1 MASAIDTATVE
12 PAPAPAPT
20 AISAAGPS
28 TAGLST
34 AGGEPGVSGEPG
46 VAVEPPRAP
55 ARAPGRHAAR
65 RSRRGGRRWPIS
77 PLTRRILAV
86 NVLALGLLAGG
97 FLYLGKYQTSLI
109 GQQIESL
116 KMQGEIFAAALG
128 EGAVLD
134 SADDGEVLLPDL
146 ARQMMRRLVAP
157 TKTRARLFDLR
168 GGLIADSRVL
178 RGPGDAV
185 QILELPPLHRSGP
198 VLALVDQV
206 YDWVV
211 SKLPRHKLFPLYR
224 ESLTPRASD
233 YAEVGRALRGETGEA
248 IRRDPA
254 TGGLVFSVAIP
265 VQRYKEVLGA
275 LMLSTGSGEIE
286 QELRTVRL
294 ELLRIFGVALL
305 VTVLM
310 SFYLAG
316 TIVRPIRRL
325 AAAAERARGRRAR
338 VEIPDFTRRGD
349 EIGDLSGSLREM
361 TDALWQRMSAI
372 ERFAADVAHEIKN
385 PLGSLKSAVETAVRI
400 EDPANQRRLMA
411 IILDDVERLD
421 RLITDISDASR
432 LDAELSRLELA
443 PVDIA
448 AMLRALVDV
457 HEATRAADWP
467 RLVLELPERGRQL
480 VVPGIETRLSQVFLN
495 VIANAVSFSPPQG
508 EIGLTARTAGRAVLV
523 TVEDGGPGVPDDKLT
538 AIFDRFYTERP
549 AGEKFGTHSG
559 LGLSI
564 SKQIVEA
571 HRGMIWAENRKDA
584 GGAVIGA
591 RFCIRLPALVV
602 TDTLLMHATAVAIEG
617 EAVLLRGPSG
627 AGKSDLGLRLIDGGA
642 RLVADDQALLRRSG
656 GRVMVRAPDTI
667 AGMIEIRGV
676 GIVRIEPLPE
686 AKLALIADLLP
697 SGQIERLPEPRVET
711 VLGVAVPLVALA
723 GFEAAA
729 PAKLRLILRALAAG
743 RFPAII
749 GR

>member
-12 PAPAPAPT
+12 PAPAPT

-55 ARAPGRHAAR
+55 APAPGRHAAR
-65 RSRRGGRRWPIS
+65 RSRRGGWRWPIS

-206 YDWVV
+206 YDWIV
-211 SKLPRHKLFPLYR
+211 SKLPRHKLFPVYR

-467 RLVLELPERGRQL
+467 RLVLDLPERGRQL

-523 TVEDGGPGVPDDKLT
+523 TVEDGGPGIPDDKLT

-591 RFCIRLPALVV
+591 RFCIRLPA
-602 TDTLLMHATAVAIEG
+602 
-617 EAVLLRGPSG
+617 S
-627 AGKSDLGLRLIDGGA
+627 S
-642 RLVADDQALLRRSG
+642 
-656 GRVMVRAPDTI
+656 
-667 AGMIEIRGV
+667 
-676 GIVRIEPLPE
+676 
-686 AKLALIADLLP
+686 
-697 SGQIERLPEPRVET
+697 
-711 VLGVAVPLVALA
+711 
-723 GFEAAA
+723 
-729 PAKLRLILRALAAG
+729 
-743 RFPAII
+743 
-749 GR
+749 

>member
-1 MASAIDTATVE
+1 MASAIDTATAE
-12 PAPAPAPT
+12 PAAAQTAPLTTAAEGAADPVPRPAP
-20 AISAAGPS
+20 S
-28 TAGLST
+28 
-34 AGGEPGVSGEPG
+34 
-46 VAVEPPRAP
+46 P
-55 ARAPGRHAAR
+55 ARARPAAG
-65 RSRRGGRRWPIS
+65 RSRGSGRRWPIS

-97 FLYLGKYQTSLI
+97 FLYLGKYQTSLM
-109 GQQIESL
+109 GQQLESL

-134 SADDGEVLLPDL
+134 SAGEGEILLPDL

-157 TKTRARLFDLR
+157 TKTRARLFDVK
-168 GGLIADSRVL
+168 GDIIADSRVL

-185 QILELPPLHRSGP
+185 QVLELPPLNSEGP
-198 VLALVDQV
+198 ILNFADKV

-211 SKLPRHKLFPLYR
+211 EKLPQRKRYPIYR

-233 YAEVGRALRGETGEA
+233 YAEVAVALRGETGEA
-248 IRRDPA
+248 VRSDPA
-254 TGGLVFSVAIP
+254 NGGLVFSVAIP

-325 AAAAERARGRRAR
+325 AGAAERARGRRAR

-385 PLGSLKSAVETAVRI
+385 PLSSLKSAVETAVRI
-400 EDPANQRRLMA
+400 EDPANQRRLMS

-432 LDAELSRLELA
+432 LDAELSRIELE

-448 AMLRALVDV
+448 AMLGTLVDV
-457 HEATRAADWP
+457 YEATRAEDGP
-467 RLVLELPERGRQL
+467 RLFLDLPERGHPL
-480 VVPGIETRLSQVFLN
+480 VVQGIETRLSQVFRN

-508 EIGLTARTAGRAVLV
+508 EIRLTARYMGRAVLV
-523 TVEDGGPGVPDDKLT
+523 TVEDCGPGVPEDKLT

-564 SKQIVEA
+564 SKQVVEA
-571 HRGMIWAENRKDA
+571 HRGMIWAENRKD
-584 GGAVIGA
+584 GSGAVAGA
-591 RFCIRLPALVV
+591 RFCIRLP
-602 TDTLLMHATAVAIEG
+602 TQ
-617 EAVLLRGPSG
+617 S
-627 AGKSDLGLRLIDGGA
+627 
-642 RLVADDQALLRRSG
+642 
-656 GRVMVRAPDTI
+656 
-667 AGMIEIRGV
+667 
-676 GIVRIEPLPE
+676 
-686 AKLALIADLLP
+686 
-697 SGQIERLPEPRVET
+697 
-711 VLGVAVPLVALA
+711 
-723 GFEAAA
+723 
-729 PAKLRLILRALAAG
+729 
-743 RFPAII
+743 
-749 GR
+749 